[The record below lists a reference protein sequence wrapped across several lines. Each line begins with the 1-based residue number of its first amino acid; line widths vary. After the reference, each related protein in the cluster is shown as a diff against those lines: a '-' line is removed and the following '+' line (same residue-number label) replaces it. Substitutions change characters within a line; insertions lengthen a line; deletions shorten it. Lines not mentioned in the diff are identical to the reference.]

1 MNDGDASL
9 DLLFRMLSDP
19 TRRAILHSLGGGEKT
34 IGELVAPY
42 RMTFAAASKHIK
54 ILEQAGLATRRIV
67 GAKHLV
73 RASPDA
79 LLPIRT
85 WIERYLAVAAA
96 VR

>member
-9 DLLFRMLSDP
+9 DLLFRVLSDP
-19 TRRAILHSLGGGEKT
+19 TRRAILHSLGGEEKT

-42 RMTFAAASKHIK
+42 RMTFAAASKHIR

-73 RASPDA
+73 RANPVT

-85 WIERYLAVAAA
+85 WIDHYLSVAAA
-96 VR
+96 GR